1 MRAALCLAMTGTTFD
16 SNDQSAAWTH
26 QGLLAGETGIR
37 GRWRHDRPKHAHA
50 AKGFCRSSG
59 LGDRMGTAGRGWQSC
74 WMPPASGRR
83 VAAAGIPTSFA
94 GCGQN
99 GCAASCACCCRAS
112 RGIFAA
118 TKCQDSRAARVRHR
132 CFTRRVHGT
141 TWAPSAA
148 GKSHTRLGK
157 VTQRALSEPSGWIP

>member
-1 MRAALCLAMTGTTFD
+1 MDKSRAVGWRDWHRKSLETRQAKARARSEEVLPLIH
-16 SNDQSAAWTH
+16 AWR
-26 QGLLAGETGIR
+26 QDGRNWVKVAELL
-37 GRWRHDRPKHAHA
+37 D
-50 AKGFCRSSG
+50 
-59 LGDRMGTAGRGWQSC
+59 
-74 WMPPASGRR
+74 
-83 VAAAGIPTSFA
+83 AAGIPTSFA
-94 GCGQN
+94 GYGQN